1 MPQLD
6 LYIAMSQVFWFTIFF
21 LGFYVLI
28 VRDIL
33 PAMARSLKLRQKKV
47 DAGNNKGGGKNN
59 DNIVKVDTRATV
71 NANVS
76 IVQNKIKIAKEMDST
91 LNG

>member
-1 MPQLD
+1 MR
-6 LYIAMSQVFWFTIFF
+6 YIFERDVFKQKVHRITQKI
-21 LGFYVLI
+21 
-28 VRDIL
+28 
-33 PAMARSLKLRQKKV
+33 LKLRQKKV

-59 DNIVKVDTRATV
+59 DNIVKVDTSATV

>member
-1 MPQLD
+1 MD
-6 LYIAMSQVFWFTIFF
+6 RCDDDMGIANVQRD
-21 LGFYVLI
+21 I
-28 VRDIL
+28 VRLLRMEQKI
-33 PAMARSLKLRQKKV
+33 LKLRQKKV

-59 DNIVKVDTRATV
+59 DNIVKVDTSATV